1 MIMSSFFV
9 YESKSYVS
17 GITFTDL
24 NYGTATSFTSD
35 LIDSCVLTKHP
46 DLVDYGEYEASC
58 LSDSYYPISE
68 DISTCCYDEYSIEQ
82 DYISDKIANKYHK
95 RKNDTEYINILHS
108 LENIFGRI
116 ISKYEEGWCVN
127 EKGIAV
133 SNYCSSPVKGN
144 SASFELEPFP
154 EAKNMNP
161 DAFKVVEYFMRMQ
174 KLRIN
179 WKIPEEIKL
188 FIEKHEAKELLR
200 G

>member
-1 MIMSSFFV
+1 MMSSFFI
-9 YESKSYVS
+9 YESKSYVQ
-17 GITFTDL
+17 GINFTEL
-24 NYGTATSFTSD
+24 QYGTATSFTSD
-35 LIDSCVLTKHP
+35 LIGSCVLTKHP

-68 DISTCCYDEYSIEQ
+68 DISICCYGEYSIEQ
-82 DYISDKIANKYHK
+82 EHTSDKIVDKYHK
-95 RKNDTEYINILHS
+95 RKNDTEYINTLHS

-133 SNYCSSPVKGN
+133 SNYCSSPVKER
-144 SASFELEPFP
+144 SASYELEPFP
-154 EAKNMNP
+154 KAKDMNP

-174 KLRIN
+174 KLHVN

-188 FIEKHEAKELLR
+188 FIEKHEALQILES
-200 G
+200 

>member
-1 MIMSSFFV
+1 MSSFFV
-9 YESKSYVS
+9 YESFSYIE
-17 GITFTDL
+17 GIDFTEL
-24 NYGTATSFTSD
+24 QYGTATSFTSD

-68 DISTCCYDEYSIEQ
+68 DISTCCYGEYSVEREHT
-82 DYISDKIANKYHK
+82 SDKIVNKYNK
-95 RKNDTEYINILHS
+95 RKNDTEYINTLHS
-108 LENIFGRI
+108 LENIFGSI

-133 SNYCSSPVKGN
+133 SNYCSSPVK
-144 SASFELEPFP
+144 SRSYSSELEPFP
-154 EAKNMNP
+154 KAKDMNP

-174 KLRIN
+174 RLHIN

-188 FIEKHEAKELLR
+188 FIEKHEALQILES
-200 G
+200 